1 MHYIITEKG
10 TTAEKI
16 AAILS
21 NGKAKKKKIGSTEAH
36 EFDEKVV
43 IGLSGHVFRLDFPD
57 SYNNW
62 SKVDPY
68 KLIDAKIV
76 TVALKKD
83 IVKTLGQIAKK
94 ADYITVATDYDREGE
109 LIGVEALNSIK
120 KINPELK
127 VDRMRYSAITEK
139 DIKDS
144 FAARSEVDY
153 NLAASAEVRQ
163 IIDLVWGASLT
174 RFVSLAANRLGDGFF
189 SVGRVQSPTL
199 ALLVEK
205 EKEIAKFV
213 PRKYWELHAKLKTEN
228 GEIFDVT
235 HKTAKFWENEEAK
248 VAKANIEA
256 AHSGLIR
263 TLKTKLRVEKPPTP
277 FDTTTFIRAA
287 SAIGYT
293 PKRLMALAEGLYLGG
308 LISYHRT
315 DNTTYPDTLDLKA
328 LVQMFQKHKE
338 FGKHAKL
345 LLTKKELKPTS
356 GKKKTTDHP
365 PIHPVAETTKDKLE
379 TDEWKVYELVV
390 RRFLATLSDAAKW
403 EDTNVTAEIGNE
415 PLTAKGRVLK
425 EQGFLA
431 IYPYQKKE
439 ELVIPQLKEAEKVDL
454 EHIELVEKETKPP
467 NRISQAGL
475 IKKMDDLGLGTKS
488 TRHEII
494 GKLYDRTYVQ
504 GNPAKPTGKAV
515 ALIDS
520 LEKYAEMI
528 TKPEMT
534 KRLELEMDEISEGKR
549 EKGEIVDD
557 SRAMLRAAFK
567 EMVANRDEIANSLK
581 DASMD
586 AKIVGTCP
594 ECGANLFWATSKR
607 RKRFVGCTN
616 YPTCSFSLPLPPA
629 SSGRLIVTEDKCDVH
644 PTLFKLKIIK
654 KGKGRGRLWD
664 LGCPYCNFLAW
675 RDKVKSEKKDEN

>member
-1 MHYIITEKG
+1 
-10 TTAEKI
+10 
-16 AAILS
+16 
-21 NGKAKKKKIGSTEAH
+21 
-36 EFDEKVV
+36 
-43 IGLSGHVFRLDFPD
+43 
-57 SYNNW
+57 
-62 SKVDPY
+62 
-68 KLIDAKIV
+68 
-76 TVALKKD
+76 
-83 IVKTLGQIAKK
+83 
-94 ADYITVATDYDREGE
+94 
-109 LIGVEALNSIK
+109 
-120 KINPELK
+120 
-127 VDRMRYSAITEK
+127 
-139 DIKDS
+139 
-144 FAARSEVDY
+144 
-153 NLAASAEVRQ
+153 
-163 IIDLVWGASLT
+163 
-174 RFVSLAANRLGDGFF
+174 
-189 SVGRVQSPTL
+189 
-199 ALLVEK
+199 
-205 EKEIAKFV
+205 
-213 PRKYWELHAKLKTEN
+213 
-228 GEIFDVT
+228 
-235 HKTAKFWENEEAK
+235 
-248 VAKANIEA
+248 
-256 AHSGLIR
+256 
-263 TLKTKLRVEKPPTP
+263 
-277 FDTTTFIRAA
+277 
-287 SAIGYT
+287 
-293 PKRLMALAEGLYLGG
+293 
-308 LISYHRT
+308 
-315 DNTTYPDTLDLKA
+315 
-328 LVQMFQKHKE
+328 MFQKHKE
-338 FGKHAKL
+338 FGMHAKL
-345 LLTKKELKPTS
+345 LLTKKELKPTA

-379 TDEWKVYELVV
+379 KDEWKVYELVV

-403 EDTNVTAEIGNE
+403 EDTNVTAEIGDE

-557 SRAMLRAAFK
+557 SRDMLRAAFK

-594 ECGANLFWATSKR
+594 LVVLIILHAVFHCLCR
-607 RKRFVGCTN
+607 
-616 YPTCSFSLPLPPA
+616 LPVP
-629 SSGRLIVTEDKCDVH
+629 GD
-644 PTLFKLKIIK
+644 
-654 KGKGRGRLWD
+654 
-664 LGCPYCNFLAW
+664 
-675 RDKVKSEKKDEN
+675 